1 VLVGRDRELRLLLDT
16 FARTAADRKAHL
28 FNARRF
34 SRRRENRA
42 WSRKLFLR

>member
-1 VLVGRDRELRLLLDT
+1 LLDT

-28 FNARRF
+28 FTLVGSAGVGK
-34 SRRRENRA
+34 RA